1 MATIHHR
8 RLPPALPAIAGV
20 FLLALGARAQTQGTC
35 TFTVTTLRDIGAEY
49 DPRHVLAI
57 WVTTPSGAFVKTL
70 KKQAASREQY
80 LRTWVA
86 NSARNVVDAIT
97 GATLGTHVTHTVA
110 WNCRDTA
117 GNIVPDGQYRIRVE
131 FTSENAQGPLTP
143 AAHVEFTKGPSASN
157 AAFPDVTNFTNMSI
171 AYAPDLE
178 TFTVVPKG
186 GTWKYDDTG
195 TNLHASG
202 WKEPG
207 YDDSAWQSGKAKLGY
222 EDGAVTILDYGNA
235 ADKHPCYYFRYAFAS
250 DNVPLSL
257 KLNVL
262 CDDGAIVFINGAEAA
277 RRNMP
282 AGEAAYDTLA
292 VDAIGGG
299 DELTYFPF
307 QIDPALVVRGENV
320 IAVEVHQ
327 QSVTSSDLGFDL
339 ELLSQPGAVAEA
351 TFTRGD
357 ANADGTVDIADAV
370 AVLGYLFASGAPF
383 ACASSA
389 DANDDGRLDL
399 SDAVR
404 VLVHLFG
411 DGAPLPE
418 PFTAC
423 GGDPTE
429 DGLEC
434 AVSAPCP

>member
-1 MATIHHR
+1 MATIHR
-8 RLPPALPAIAGV
+8 RLPPALPAIAGT
-20 FLLALGARAQTQGTC
+20 FLLALGAYAQTQGTC
-35 TFTVTTLRDIGAEY
+35 TFTATTLRDIGAEY

-57 WVTTPSGAFVKTL
+57 WVTNASGAFVKTL

-86 NSARNVVDAIT
+86 NSSSNVVDAIT
-97 GATLGTHVTHTVA
+97 GATLTAHVTHTVA
-110 WNCRDTA
+110 WDGRDTA
-117 GNIVPDGQYRIRVE
+117 GNIAPDGEYRIRVE
-131 FTSENAQGPLTP
+131 FTSENSQGPLTP
-143 AAHVEFTKGPSASN
+143 STHITFTKGPAAVE
-157 AAFPDVTNFTNMSI
+157 AAFPDVTNFSNISL

-186 GTWKYDDTG
+186 GTWKYNDTG

-202 WKEPG
+202 WKEST
-207 YDDSAWQSGKAKLGY
+207 YDDSAWKSGRAKLGY
-222 EDGAVTILDYGNA
+222 EDGAVTILQYGDA
-235 ADKHPCYYFRYAFAS
+235 ADKHPCYYFRHRFSS

-257 KLNVL
+257 KLKVL

-292 VDAIGGG
+292 IAAISGG
-299 DELTYFPF
+299 DELAYFPF
-307 QIDPALVVRGENV
+307 QIDPALVVRGENI

-339 ELLSQPGAVAEA
+339 ELMSQPGAAVE
-351 TFTRGD
+351 TVFTRGD
-357 ANADGTVDIADAV
+357 ANADGGIDIADAV

-404 VLVHLFG
+404 ILVHLFG

-434 AVSAPCP
+434 AIPAPCP